1 MNQQKRRSIV
11 HVPQGFSSAE
21 RTGSA
26 GPTFLD
32 SGQHHALVMRRQRL
46 VVLGSLFG
54 IAWLVLTFQL
64 FNLAVFSVD
73 KDQRA
78 VPYRIA
84 GIDRQMRRD
93 IVDRN
98 AQLLATNLK
107 TVTLYADARDIRD
120 ADEAARQLMSV
131 FPEFDHRALSQR
143 LSSDRAWVVLRNDLT
158 PRQHADVHALGI
170 PGFRFEA
177 NQRRIYPKGS
187 LVSHVVGFVGSE
199 SNGLIGLE
207 RTLNEELA
215 SQTTPTPVK
224 LSIDLRAQYI
234 VRDELVRSMREF
246 KAKAATGL
254 MLDVNTGEILAL
266 VSLPDFDPNTIE
278 NATPNRLFNR
288 ATMGVYEMGSTFK
301 AFNTAM
307 ALDSGKID
315 IEDRFDAS
323 APYRVANR
331 TIHDSHPEN
340 RWLSVSEVF
349 MVSSN
354 IGSARIAHQVG
365 PEVQSEFLERLGLF
379 DRASVE
385 IPEIGRPLLPIKWG
399 PTETATV
406 SYGHGIS
413 VSPLSIASA
422 MASLVNG
429 GYKIEPTVLKLM
441 NFDPASR
448 RRVVRA
454 ETSRQMRRLMRQVVL
469 QGTGGKADVPGYSV
483 GGKTGTADKP
493 SAGGYDRGAQM
504 TSFVGIFP
512 SNNPRYLV
520 LAVLDEPK
528 GTKDTLGY
536 RGAGWNSAPTVGA
549 IIRRAAPILGVHP
562 GPEVS
567 PFGDTM
573 QIATAKQ

>member
-1 MNQQKRRSIV
+1 MNEEKRRSTV
-11 HVPQGFSSAE
+11 HVPQGFGSAL
-21 RTGSA
+21 RSGSA

-32 SGQHHALVMRRQRL
+32 SSQHRALAIRRHRL

-54 IAWLVLTFQL
+54 VAWLVLTFQL

-73 KDQRA
+73 KDQRS
-78 VPYRIA
+78 VPHRIA
-84 GIDRQMRRD
+84 GTDRQMRRD

-98 AQLLATNLK
+98 AQILATNLK

-120 ADEAARQLMSV
+120 PGEAARQLMSV
-131 FPEFDHRALSQR
+131 FPEYDHRALTKK
-143 LSSDRAWVVLRNDLT
+143 LSSDRAWVALRNDLT

-187 LVSHVVGFVGSE
+187 LVSHVVGFVGTE

-207 RTLNEELA
+207 RTLNDELA
-215 SQTTPTPVK
+215 APGDKSPVE
-224 LSIDLRAQYI
+224 LSIDLRVQY
-234 VRDELVRSMREF
+234 VLRDELARSMHHF

-254 MLDVNTGEILAL
+254 MLDVNTGEILAM
-266 VSLPDFDPNTIE
+266 VSLPDFDPNAIE
-278 NATPNRLFNR
+278 NATKGQLFNR

-307 ALDSGKID
+307 ALDSGKIG

-354 IGSARIAHQVG
+354 IGSARIAHQLG
-365 PEVQSEFLERLGLF
+365 ADVQSEFLERLGLF

-429 GYKIEPTVLKLM
+429 GYKIEPTVLRLQ
-441 NFDPASR
+441 NFDAGTR
-448 RRVVRA
+448 TRVVRA
-454 ETSRQMRRLMRQVVL
+454 ETSRQMRRLMRQVVT

-493 SAGGYDRGAQM
+493 SAGGYNKSKQM
-504 TSFVGIFP
+504 TSFVGVFP
-512 SNNPRYLV
+512 SNKPQYLV

-528 GTKDTLGY
+528 GLKSTYGFRK
-536 RGAGWNSAPTVGA
+536 SV
-549 IIRRAAPILGVHP
+549 V
-562 GPEVS
+562 
-567 PFGDTM
+567 
-573 QIATAKQ
+573 

>member
-1 MNQQKRRSIV
+1 MNEEKRRSTV
-11 HVPQGFSSAE
+11 HVPQGFGSAL
-21 RTGSA
+21 RSGSA

-32 SGQHHALVMRRQRL
+32 SSQHRALAMRRHRL

-54 IAWLVLTFQL
+54 VAWLVLTFQL

-73 KDQRA
+73 KDQGS

-84 GIDRQMRRD
+84 GTDRQMRRD

-120 ADEAARQLMSV
+120 PGEAARQLMSV
-131 FPEFDHRALSQR
+131 FPEYDHRALTKK
-143 LSSDRAWVVLRNDLT
+143 LSSDRAWVALRNDLT

-187 LVSHVVGFVGSE
+187 LVSHVVGFVGTE

-207 RTLNEELA
+207 RTLNDELA
-215 SQTTPTPVK
+215 APGDKSPVE
-224 LSIDLRAQYI
+224 LSIDLRVQY
-234 VRDELVRSMREF
+234 VLRDELARSMHHF

-254 MLDVNTGEILAL
+254 MLDVNTGEILAM
-266 VSLPDFDPNTIE
+266 VSLPDFDPNAIE
-278 NATPNRLFNR
+278 NATKGQLFNR

-307 ALDSGKID
+307 ALDSGKIG

-354 IGSARIAHQVG
+354 IGSARIAHQLG
-365 PEVQSEFLERLGLF
+365 ADVQSEFLERLGLF

-429 GYKIEPTVLKLM
+429 GYKIEPTVLRLQ
-441 NFDPASR
+441 NFDAGKR
-448 RRVVRA
+448 TRVVRA
-454 ETSRQMRRLMRQVVL
+454 ETSRQMRRLMRQVVT

-493 SAGGYDRGAQM
+493 SAGGYNKSKQM
-504 TSFVGIFP
+504 TSFVGVFP
-512 SNNPRYLV
+512 SNKPQYLV

-528 GTKDTLGY
+528 GLKSTHGF
-536 RGAGWNSAPTVGA
+536 RGAGWNSAPTVGS
-549 IIRRAAPILGVHP
+549 IIERTAPILGVHP
-562 GPEVS
+562 SFEVS
-567 PFGDTM
+567 PFADTI
-573 QIATAKQ
+573 QVATAKQ